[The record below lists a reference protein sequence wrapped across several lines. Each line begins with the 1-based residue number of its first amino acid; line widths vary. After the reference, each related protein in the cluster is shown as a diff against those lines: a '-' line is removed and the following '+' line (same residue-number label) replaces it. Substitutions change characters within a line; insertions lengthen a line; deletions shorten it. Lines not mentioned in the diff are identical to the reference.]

1 MTALE
6 DKVENALNETR
17 MLILGA
23 QVLLG
28 FEFQSTFQPVYEPL
42 PSSVQEVKVVSLTLM
57 LLAVG
62 LLIAPGAFH
71 EIVERGDDSPRV
83 TQVTSQIASLAL
95 LPFALGIG
103 LDVYVASHVVL
114 SPGAALA
121 AGFGT
126 AAFALVFWYGLEWV
140 WRTRR
145 SVVRTDARRAVAGQF
160 SSRSMMAALAM
171 PPPSQMA
178 VSAY

>member
-1 MTALE
+1 MPQRHAPRSGGAHYTLPCLGNCPTVTALE

-28 FEFQSTFQPVYEPL
+28 FEFQSNFQPVYERL
-42 PSSVQEVKVVSLTLM
+42 PSPVQEVKVVSLTLM
-57 LLAVG
+57 LLAAG

-71 EIVERGDDSPRV
+71 QIVERGNDSPRV
-83 TQVTSQIASLAL
+83 IQFTGQIASLAL

-114 SPGAALA
+114 SPGGALP
-121 AGFGT
+121 
-126 AAFALVFWYGLEWV
+126 
-140 WRTRR
+140 RR
-145 SVVRTDARRAVAGQF
+145 IGRDWGF
-160 SSRSMMAALAM
+160 SSR
-171 PPPSQMA
+171 QC
-178 VSAY
+178 